1 MRKLQ
6 NERCRVCRR
15 LGLKLFLKGRRCY
28 DKCPIDRAGAIPPGA
43 HGHKFSRPTF
53 YSEQLKEKQR
63 LRAIYGLTESQLKA
77 CFAQAREAKGEPTD
91 EVLSQ
96 ILELR
101 LDNVLYRLGFSSSR
115 RTARQLVVHGKV
127 LVDGKKVTIPSYR
140 VSLGQ
145 IVSLVSGAEKIPQVK
160 QALEEETALPAWLAK
175 KALVGTVKA
184 KPQKEEIKIDANVS
198 AVIEFYSR

>member
-6 NERCRVCRR
+6 NERCRICRR
-15 LGLKLFLKGRRCY
+15 LGIKLFLKGRRCY
-28 DKCPIDRAGAIPPGA
+28 EKCPIDRAGAIPPGI

-77 CFAQAREAKGEPTD
+77 YFSQAREAEGEPTD
-91 EVLSQ
+91 EVLLQ

-101 LDNVLYRLGFSSSR
+101 LDNILYRLGFSPSR
-115 RTARQLVVHGKV
+115 RTARQLIVHGKV

-140 VSLGQ
+140 VSSGQ
-145 IVSLVSGAEKIPQVK
+145 VVSLVSGTEKIPQVK
-160 QALEEETALPAWLAK
+160 QALEEESSLPVWLTR
-175 KALVGTVKA
+175 KALAGTVKTMP
-184 KPQKEEIKIDANVS
+184 KKEDVEVDADVS